1 MSGAPR
7 RLGVTALALLAACA
21 GLSTGSAQAASARPV
36 FVTCAN
42 HVQALAKT
50 TSCAFATSVFWTYD
64 TGKSEQFAVY
74 SPTTDRTYRV
84 TCTGE
89 TNVTCTAG
97 VGAEVRF
104 SMSPTAVEQRRVAA
118 ATSPARCRQ
127 FYRQWHEG
135 VYMALLHYLQFRC
148 DQP

>member
-1 MSGAPR
+1 MR
-7 RLGVTALALLAACA
+7 RLSVTILALLAASA
-21 GLSTGSAQAASARPV
+21 GLSAGTAQAASAPYR
-36 FVTCAN
+36 TCAD

-64 TGKSEQFAVY
+64 TGRSPQFAVY
-74 SPTTDRTYRV
+74 SPTTGRSYRV
-84 TCTGE
+84 TCAGE

-104 SMSPTAVEQRRVAA
+104 SMSASAAEERRVAA

-135 VYMALLHYLQFRC
+135 VYTALLHYIKFRC

>member
-1 MSGAPR
+1 MRGAAR
-7 RLGVTALALLAACA
+7 RLGVSALALLAACA
-21 GLSTGSAQAASARPV
+21 GLSTGSAQAASTPYR
-36 FVTCAN
+36 TCAN

-50 TSCAFATSVFWTYD
+50 TSCAFATSVFWTCN

-84 TCTGE
+84 TCAGE

-135 VYMALLHYLQFRC
+135 VYLGLLRYIKFRC